1 MVWADTEA
9 VGCGFL
15 TTKGITFED
24 DKEKMTWMG
33 AKDWDE
39 SVRAI
44 FSTSKSTSTSDQSTS
59 SFFDPLGLFSTPV
72 SENLDDYEYYY
83 LYDDYSDIKL
93 VMWLE
98 Y

>member
-1 MVWADTEA
+1 MQKSIEFHLPHLEIPQLSSHYPL
-9 VGCGFL
+9 GL
-15 TTKGITFED
+15 
-24 DKEKMTWMG
+24 
-33 AKDWDE
+33 
-39 SVRAI
+39 
-44 FSTSKSTSTSDQSTS
+44 FSTSKLSSTSDQSTS

-72 SENLDDYEYYY
+72 SENLGDYEYYY

>member
-33 AKDWDE
+33 AKDWVE
-39 SVRAI
+39 SVRVI
-44 FSTSKSTSTSDQSTS
+44 FSTSKSKTKKQ
-59 SFFDPLGLFSTPV
+59 
-72 SENLDDYEYYY
+72 
-83 LYDDYSDIKL
+83 IH
-93 VMWLE
+93 
-98 Y
+98 

>member
-39 SVRAI
+39 SVRVI
-44 FSTSKSTSTSDQSTS
+44 FSTSKSKTKKQILISG
-59 SFFDPLGLFSTPV
+59 P
-72 SENLDDYEYYY
+72 
-83 LYDDYSDIKL
+83 DI
-93 VMWLE
+93 
-98 Y
+98 